1 MKRSLMLGCAS
12 VLVIFLLSVSV
23 TYAKVDP
30 QKIVGIWLLDEG
42 SGTTIKD
49 SSGNKND
56 GKIVGAVRVK
66 GKFGSALEFD
76 GSNHAEIP
84 ASETT
89 DKYVD
94 GFTYL
99 LWVMPTGTQPNG
111 NTRVIERDWHNPA
124 IQIGPTDFYGSIVVG
139 GGEAA
144 SNVRG
149 GTWVKGEWTF
159 VALSWDGST
168 LRLYVNDKMVKDLKP
183 NKPDFTKNNGGGP
196 IWLASWKA
204 AGWNYIGVIDDVGI
218 FSAALSDADLKN
230 IMSIGLD
237 KTLVSASVAPGEE
250 KLTST
255 WGQIKIANY

>member
-1 MKRSLMLGCAS
+1 MKRSLMLGCVS
-12 VLVIFLLSVSV
+12 VLVIFLFSVSV
-23 TYAKVDP
+23 TYAKIDP
-30 QKIVGIWLLDEG
+30 NTIVGIWLLDEG
-42 SGTTIKD
+42 SGATIKD

-56 GKIVGAVRVK
+56 GKNVGAVWVK

-99 LWVMPTGTQPNG
+99 LWVMPTGTPPG
-111 NTRVIERDWHNPA
+111 ANTRVMERDWHNPA
-124 IQIGPTDFYGSIVVG
+124 IQMGASDFYGSIVVG
-139 GGEAA
+139 AGEAA

-149 GTWVKGEWTF
+149 GTWISGEWTF

-183 NKPDFTKNNGGGP
+183 SKPDFTKSNDGGS
-196 IWLASWKA
+196 IWLASWRTP
-204 AGWNYIGVIDDVGI
+204 GFSYIGVIDDVGI
-218 FSAALSDADLKN
+218 FSVALSDADLKN
-230 IMSIGLD
+230 IMSTGLD
-237 KTLVSASVAPGEE
+237 KTIVRASVAPGEE

-255 WGQIKIANY
+255 WGQIKSVK

>member
-1 MKRSLMLGCAS
+1 MKLRLILGCMS
-12 VLVIFLLSVSV
+12 VLVIFLLSISV

-30 QKIVGIWLLDEG
+30 KTIVGIWLLDEG
-42 SGTTIKD
+42 SGNTLKD

-56 GKIVGAVRVK
+56 GKNVGAVWVK

-76 GSNHAEIP
+76 GGNHAEIP

-99 LWVMPTGTQPNG
+99 LWVMPTGAAPNA
-111 NTRVIERDWHNPA
+111 NTRVIERDWHNPT
-124 IQIGPTDFYGSIVVG
+124 IQMGSADFYGSIVIAG
-139 GGEAA
+139 DQAA

-149 GTWVKGEWTF
+149 GAWTKGEWTF

-168 LRLYVNDKMVKDLKP
+168 LRLYVNDKMVKDLKLK
-183 NKPDFTKNNGGGP
+183 KPDFTKNNGGGA

-204 AGWNYIGVIDDVGI
+204 VGWSYIGVIDDVGI
-218 FSAALSDADLKN
+218 FSDALSADDIKN
-230 IMSIGLD
+230 IMTLGLD
-237 KTLVSASVAPGEE
+237 KSIISLSVAPGEE

-255 WGQIKIANY
+255 WGQIKNQ